1 MPASTTPK
9 APVSIQ
15 KPLVFNTAQHIRLM
29 VHGIKPYYTTNYG
42 AAYLSD
48 SRELL
53 RKIPESSIDLFFT
66 SPPYALH
73 FKKEYGNVEKE
84 DYVEWFLTFARE
96 IFRAL
101 KDDGSFVLNMG
112 EVITKGSRQDPYI
125 ISNS

>member
-53 RKIPESSIDLFFT
+53 RKILLSPLLICSSPLRPTHST
-66 SPPYALH
+66 SRRNTATS
-73 FKKEYGNVEKE
+73 KKKTM
-84 DYVEWFLTFARE
+84 WS
-96 IFRAL
+96 
-101 KDDGSFVLNMG
+101 GS
-112 EVITKGSRQDPYI
+112 
-125 ISNS
+125 